1 MSERNVRAKS
11 DDVSESL
18 PLDLA
23 AGEPPQGL
31 MSIGGRGMY
40 LALFSQIGAMLFV
53 ATLGGALSG
62 NWLDVN
68 LGSRPIGLLVG
79 FAGGAIVSTI
89 GSARLIRRTL
99 KKLDALE
106 REDRERRLRV
116 RLESERER

>member
-1 MSERNVRAKS
+1 
-11 DDVSESL
+11 
-18 PLDLA
+18 
-23 AGEPPQGL
+23 
-31 MSIGGRGMY
+31 MY

-68 LGSRPIGLLVG
+68 LDSRPIGLLVG

-89 GSARLIRRTL
+89 GSAQLIRRTL

-116 RLESERER
+116 RLKSERER

>member
-1 MSERNVRAKS
+1 MNEWNAGANP
-11 DDVSESL
+11 DDVAESL
-18 PLDLA
+18 PLDLR

-68 LGSRPIGLLVG
+68 LDSRPIGLLVG

-89 GSARLIRRTL
+89 GSAQLIRRTL

-116 RLESERER
+116 RLKSERER